1 MLIKTVLIKVG
12 PQPNPGNKFMTEDA
26 CRSVIERF
34 KKNPELLVTIGNTK
48 NVIGKVIDLEYK
60 DECVVGTIEV
70 NIVFNCGGR
79 VIQELQ
85 VPNGSRIID
94 CDIVGISMLLF
105 PLGGQNESN
114 RERENGSKEIVQ

>member
-12 PQPNPGNKFMTEDA
+12 PNPGNKFMTEDA
-26 CRSVIERF
+26 CKSVVERF

-48 NVIGKVIDLEYK
+48 NVVGRVVELEYK
-60 DECVVGTIEV
+60 DEQVVGTIEV
-70 NIVFNCGGR
+70 NMIFNCGGR

-94 CDIVGISMLLF
+94 CDIVGISMSLF
-105 PLGGQNESN
+105 PLGGQNGSIVQPT
-114 RERENGSKEIVQ
+114 ENGTQKSV